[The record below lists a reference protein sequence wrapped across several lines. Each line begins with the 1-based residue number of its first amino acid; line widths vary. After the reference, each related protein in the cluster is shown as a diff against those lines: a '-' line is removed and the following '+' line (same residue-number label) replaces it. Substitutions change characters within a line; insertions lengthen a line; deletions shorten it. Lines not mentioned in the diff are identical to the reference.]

1 MRKVLAI
8 FLAAVLFLDIIC
20 LGVIFFTRDTSK
32 RNKSGVFERAVIM
45 AAGNNVITDKI
56 ISQAAAGNVAGG
68 YSFNPLYENIA
79 DTLSQADAA
88 IITQESVISTEHPV
102 SGSYP
107 LYNAPTQVADELKRL
122 GFNVFN
128 IGTNHAID
136 YGEQGL
142 LNTIDFLKNTEKVS
156 VIGAVADKA
165 DAVLPVYRTVKGIKI
180 AFISF
185 TDPVGDKS
193 LPEDS
198 PAYLCSSADE
208 SMIFD
213 AVSTAKLEAD
223 FVIVC
228 PHWGNEYGSEVTA
241 DQRTMAKKLAEWG
254 ADAVIG
260 TNPHELQEMEI
271 IDNTDGS
278 TTLVAYSLGNFCC
291 PAEKGEQLL
300 GGLLSFELV
309 RNKGTNSIT
318 LENIR
323 MRGVV
328 THYGMDMSNV
338 RLYML
343 DEYTSEL
350 ADVHAV
356 SRENTPDFGLKYLK
370 KLLGDRIS
378 SKFLR

>member
-79 DTLSQADAA
+79 DTLSRADAA

-142 LNTIDFLKNTEKVS
+142 LNTIDFLKNTE
-156 VIGAVADKA
+156 
-165 DAVLPVYRTVKGIKI
+165 
-180 AFISF
+180 
-185 TDPVGDKS
+185 
-193 LPEDS
+193 
-198 PAYLCSSADE
+198 
-208 SMIFD
+208 
-213 AVSTAKLEAD
+213 
-223 FVIVC
+223 
-228 PHWGNEYGSEVTA
+228 
-241 DQRTMAKKLAEWG
+241 
-254 ADAVIG
+254 
-260 TNPHELQEMEI
+260 
-271 IDNTDGS
+271 
-278 TTLVAYSLGNFCC
+278 
-291 PAEKGEQLL
+291 
-300 GGLLSFELV
+300 
-309 RNKGTNSIT
+309 
-318 LENIR
+318 
-323 MRGVV
+323 
-328 THYGMDMSNV
+328 
-338 RLYML
+338 
-343 DEYTSEL
+343 
-350 ADVHAV
+350 
-356 SRENTPDFGLKYLK
+356 
-370 KLLGDRIS
+370 
-378 SKFLR
+378 